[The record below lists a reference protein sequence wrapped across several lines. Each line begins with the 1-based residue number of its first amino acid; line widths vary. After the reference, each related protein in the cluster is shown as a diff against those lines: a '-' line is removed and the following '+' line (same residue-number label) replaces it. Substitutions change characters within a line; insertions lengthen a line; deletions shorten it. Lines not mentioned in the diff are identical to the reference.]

1 MRSRKRPVMLWFLPV
16 GFTGVLVQNALFS
29 WHIAFFIEE
38 SPLKDST
45 VQTTC
50 AVYRPVLKRVPLYA
64 INVGC
69 RHNSPKKPTKLLWFL
84 ATVIICAQF
93 RLYKDK
99 PVVLDSCQERHKP
112 VPVALAMRIEKNND
126 LPRGIFG
133 THRSCSE
140 KEKKTRMLEHSAF
153 T

>member
-93 RLYKDK
+93 RQFNLKSTN
-99 PVVLDSCQERHKP
+99 LSCLTLAKRGTSQFRLHSQCASRKTMTS
-112 VPVALAMRIEKNND
+112 PVAYLAPIVRVLKRTKN
-126 LPRGIFG
+126 
-133 THRSCSE
+133 
-140 KEKKTRMLEHSAF
+140 
-153 T
+153 